1 MAITYSIDKGEN
13 VVNNERRFAIVTK
26 SALSALTI
34 SLVLAEQAHAAAAG
48 AGLPWEAPLQ
58 TITRSIQGPVAYGI
72 SLLSLIGCGGTL
84 VWGGEIN
91 EFLRKG
97 ILLVLVISL
106 IVFATNMMTTLFNTN
121 GAVI

>member
-1 MAITYSIDKGEN
+1 MKREQKYAVTIRSGLAALAIS
-13 VVNNERRFAIVTK
+13 V
-26 SALSALTI
+26 
-34 SLVLAEQAHAAAAG
+34 VLADQAQAAAAG

-58 TITRSIQGPVAYGI
+58 TIQRSIQGPVAYGI

-106 IVFATNMMTTLFNTN
+106 IIFATNLMTSLFNTN

>member
-1 MAITYSIDKGEN
+1 MNNQSKLKVAATLVCALAISMLQ
-13 VVNNERRFAIVTK
+13 VQH
-26 SALSALTI
+26 
-34 SLVLAEQAHAAAAG
+34 AEAAAAG
-48 AGLPWEAPLQ
+48 GGLPWEAPLQ
-58 TITRSIQGPVAYGI
+58 TIQHSIQGPVAYGI

-106 IVFATNMMTTLFNTN
+106 IIFATNMMTTLFNAN
-121 GAVI
+121 GAII

>member
-1 MAITYSIDKGEN
+1 VKNKRQYTIAAEW
-13 VVNNERRFAIVTK
+13 V
-26 SALSALTI
+26 LSALAI
-34 SLVLAEQAHAAAAG
+34 SVIFADQAQAANAG

-106 IVFATNMMTTLFNTN
+106 IIFATNLMTSLFNTN

>member
-1 MAITYSIDKGEN
+1 MNNQNQYKCAAYVLGTVAISMLC
-13 VVNNERRFAIVTK
+13 AQH
-26 SALSALTI
+26 
-34 SLVLAEQAHAAAAG
+34 AEAATAG

-58 TITRSIQGPVAYGI
+58 TIQRSIQGPVAYGI

-106 IVFATNMMTTLFNTN
+106 IIFATNLMTTLFNTN

>member
-1 MAITYSIDKGEN
+1 M
-13 VVNNERRFAIVTK
+13 VTK
-26 SALSALTI
+26 KRQYAIAAQGVLGVLAI
-34 SLVLAEQAHAAAAG
+34 SLMFAEQTQAATAG

>member
-1 MAITYSIDKGEN
+1 MRGRYKYYQYAMAARS
-13 VVNNERRFAIVTK
+13 V
-26 SALSALTI
+26 LSALAI
-34 SLVLAEQAHAAAAG
+34 CLILAEQVQAANAG

-58 TITRSIQGPVAYGI
+58 TITRSIQGPVAYAI
-72 SLLSLIGCGGTL
+72 SLLALIGCGGTL

-106 IVFATNMMTTLFNTN
+106 IIFATNLMTTLFNAN

>member
-1 MAITYSIDKGEN
+1 MRNKRQYAIAAEW
-13 VVNNERRFAIVTK
+13 V
-26 SALSALTI
+26 LSALAVSVI
-34 SLVLAEQAHAAAAG
+34 FADQAQAANAG

-106 IVFATNMMTTLFNTN
+106 IIFATNLMTSLFNTN

>member
-1 MAITYSIDKGEN
+1 MVSNIRQYKIPACALGML
-13 VVNNERRFAIVTK
+13 
-26 SALSALTI
+26 ALSIIFT
-34 SLVLAEQAHAAAAG
+34 EQVQAATAG

-58 TITRSIQGPVAYGI
+58 TISRSIQGPVAYGI

-97 ILLVLVISL
+97 ILLVLVISI
-106 IVFATNMMTTLFNTN
+106 IVFATNMMTSLFNTN

>member
-1 MAITYSIDKGEN
+1 MESTSLNKWG
-13 VVNNERRFAIVTK
+13 VKTVTNERRYQIGAACVLGAVAI
-26 SALSALTI
+26 SLLSA
-34 SLVLAEQAHAAAAG
+34 QAAQAASAG

-106 IVFATNMMTTLFNTN
+106 IIFATNLMSSLFNTS

>member
-1 MAITYSIDKGEN
+1 MK
-13 VVNNERRFAIVTK
+13 NEGRFAILTK
-26 SALSALTI
+26 SALSACAI

>member
-1 MAITYSIDKGEN
+1 MVRNQKRIQRVTSLLAAVAIS
-13 VVNNERRFAIVTK
+13 VFCAQH
-26 SALSALTI
+26 
-34 SLVLAEQAHAAAAG
+34 AEAAAAG

-58 TITRSIQGPVAYGI
+58 TIQRSIQGPVAYGI

-106 IVFATNMMTTLFNTN
+106 IIFATNLMTSLFNTN

>member
-1 MAITYSIDKGEN
+1 MKNKIQQLAVGCCLGAVAAIIC
-13 VVNNERRFAIVTK
+13 A
-26 SALSALTI
+26 
-34 SLVLAEQAHAAAAG
+34 QHAHAANAG

-58 TITRSIQGPVAYGI
+58 TITRSIQGSVAYGI

-106 IVFATNMMTTLFNTN
+106 IIFATNLMTALFNTN